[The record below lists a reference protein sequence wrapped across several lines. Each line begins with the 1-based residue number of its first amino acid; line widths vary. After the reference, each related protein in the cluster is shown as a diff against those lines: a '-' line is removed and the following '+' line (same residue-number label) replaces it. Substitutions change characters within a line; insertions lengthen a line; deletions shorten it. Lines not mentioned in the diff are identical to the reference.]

1 MSGRIPDS
9 FIDEVVARANIVD
22 VVDSRVRLKKA
33 GKNYTACC
41 PFHNEKSPSFSV
53 SSDKQFYYCF
63 GCGASGNA
71 LKFIMEFDGIPFPD
85 AVEKLAGTLGMQV
98 PHEESSAYQQKQQ
111 QEKTSLYDLMNQA
124 NLFFQ
129 QQLKFHPDK
138 SAAVNYLKKRG
149 LTGQTAKYFNV
160 GYAPDG
166 WDNLK
171 RQLDPN
177 GDKEKFLIECGML
190 IEKDDGRS
198 YDRFRNRIM
207 YPIRDMRG
215 RTIGFGARTL
225 GDEKP
230 KYLNSPETPIFNKG
244 QELYGLYE
252 CRQIRQTLKRLLVVE
267 GYMDVVALHQYG
279 IHYAVATLGTA
290 TSETHLQKIFKIV
303 PEVVFCFDG
312 DAAGRRAAKRALEIV
327 LPILEDGWQVR
338 FLFLPDGE
346 DPDTLV
352 RQEGKEAFEERI
364 HNAMAISEFLIKS
377 LYPEVE
383 NPDSIDG
390 RARLAKLAA
399 PMVALIPGLAL
410 RGLMNQALAEHTGLP
425 LATIEA
431 LGKYETRP
439 AQVNRESHK
448 ESDRAPQ
455 PAAERP
461 IPSAQDN
468 NEDLSSAIPIPLLDK
483 ALGLLLHTPA
493 GAQTISDEHLAIC
506 QSLNHPQASLLCKM
520 VTKLRESPQNGL
532 TEVLTL
538 FSLEPEFQQL
548 RQLAQ
553 QHHPLWGNQTRIQ
566 EVTDCFNQIKR
577 MANKQELTRIKHKL
591 GRVNGQLQQLTQ
603 EEQKRYLQL
612 LQDKGIEKA

>member
-9 FIDEVVARANIVD
+9 FIDDVIARANIVD

-85 AVEKLAGTLGMQV
+85 AVEKLAGTLGMEV
-98 PHEESSAYQQKQQ
+98 PHEDASPQQQKQQ

-124 NLFFQ
+124 SLFFQ
-129 QQLKFHPDK
+129 QQLRFHPDK
-138 SAAVNYLKKRG
+138 AAAVNYLKKRG
-149 LTGQTAKYFNV
+149 LTGQTAKHFNI

-177 GDKEKFLIECGML
+177 GEKEKALVESGML
-190 IEKDDGRS
+190 IEKDDSRS

-244 QELYGLYE
+244 HELYGLYE
-252 CRQIRQTLKRLLVVE
+252 CRQVRQPLKRLLVVE

-338 FLFLPDGE
+338 FLFLPEGE

-364 HNAMAISEFLIKS
+364 HNAMAIGEFLIKS
-377 LYPEVE
+377 LHPEVE

-399 PMVALIPGLAL
+399 PMIAPIPGLAL
-410 RGLMNQALAEHTGLP
+410 RDLMNQALAEHTGLP
-425 LATIEA
+425 VSTIEA
-431 LGKYETRP
+431 LGKYETRQP
-439 AQVNRESHK
+439 QASRETQTHSPQQHR
-448 ESDRAPQ
+448 ELPQQNPEYTSDTSTTIA
-455 PAAERP
+455 
-461 IPSAQDN
+461 
-468 NEDLSSAIPIPLLDK
+468 IPLLDK

-493 GAQTISDEHLAIC
+493 GAETVSDEHLAIC
-506 QSLNHPQASLLCKM
+506 ASLNHPQAELLCKL
-520 VTKLRESPQNGL
+520 VQKLRESPQNGL
-532 TEVLTL
+532 TETLTL

-566 EVTDCFNQIKR
+566 EVTDCFHQIRR

-591 GRVNGQLQQLTQ
+591 SRVNGQLRELTE

-612 LQDKGIEKA
+612 LQDKGVEKA

>member
-9 FIDEVVARANIVD
+9 FIDDVVARANIVD

-85 AVEKLAGTLGMQV
+85 AVEKLAATLGMEV
-98 PHEESSAYQQKQQ
+98 PHEDSSPQQQKQQ

-124 NLFFQ
+124 SLFFQ
-129 QQLKFHPDK
+129 QQLRFHPEK

-149 LTGQTAKYFNV
+149 LTGQTAKHFNI

-171 RQLDPN
+171 RQLDN
-177 GDKEKFLIECGML
+177 DGTKEKALVECGML
-190 IEKDDGRS
+190 IEKDEGRT

-244 QELYGLYE
+244 HELYGLYE

-312 DAAGRRAAKRALEIV
+312 DAAGRRAAKRGLEIV

-338 FLFLPDGE
+338 FLFLPEGE

-390 RARLAKLAA
+390 RARIAKLAA
-399 PMVALIPGLAL
+399 PMVAQIPGLAL
-410 RGLMNQALAEHTGLP
+410 RGLMNQALADHTGLP
-425 LATIEA
+425 VSTIEA
-431 LGKYETRP
+431 LGKHEPRP
-439 AQVNRESHK
+439 A
-448 ESDRAPQ
+448 
-455 PAAERP
+455 PAARENP
-461 IPSAQDN
+461 APVHAPAALQMSEPNDEYSNTIA
-468 NEDLSSAIPIPLLDK
+468 IPLLDK

-493 GAQTISDEHLAIC
+493 GAQSVTDEHLATCI
-506 QSLNHPQASLLCKM
+506 SLNHPQADLLCKL
-520 VTKLRESPQNGL
+520 VHKLRAAPQPGL
-532 TEVLTL
+532 TEALTL

-553 QHHPLWGNQTRIQ
+553 HHHPLWGNQTQVQ
-566 EVTDCFNQIKR
+566 EVTDCFNQIRR

-591 GRVNGQLQQLTQ
+591 ARVNGQLSLLTE

-612 LQDKGIEKA
+612 LQDKGVEKA